1 MSYIHSVLQPGESVR
16 HTASLHWILY
26 VPGVLILIAGVVVW
40 LFLPDRA
47 GLIRFAAVLVMW
59 ICFAAGL
66 LYVIWTWFK
75 AWITEIAVTDRRI
88 IYKTGFIRRKSI
100 EINMQKVES
109 VDIEQSIGGRIFDY
123 GDVFVRGTGETP
135 LDDLRYIAAPLELR
149 NHIIA
154 V

>member
-1 MSYIHSVLQPGESVR
+1 
-16 HTASLHWILY
+16 
-26 VPGVLILIAGVVVW
+26 
-40 LFLPDRA
+40 
-47 GLIRFAAVLVMW
+47 MW

-66 LYVIWTWFK
+66 LYVIWTWFN

>member
-1 MSYIHSVLQPGESVR
+1 MSYVTSVLQPGETVR
-16 HTASLHWILY
+16 HTANLHWILY
-26 VPGVLILIAGVVVW
+26 VPGVLILIVGGLVW

-47 GLIRFAAVLVMW
+47 GVIRFAAVLVMW
-59 ICFAAGL
+59 FCFAAGL
-66 LYVIWTWFK
+66 IHIIWTWFN

-88 IYKTGFIRRKSI
+88 IYKTGFIQRKTV
-100 EINMQKVES
+100 EINMEKVES
-109 VDIEQSIGGRIFDY
+109 VDVNQSITGRVFNY
-123 GDVFVRGTGETP
+123 GTVFVHGTGEAL